1 MSFNP
6 RNRIV
11 TPLWVTRS
19 FNILLTAPLFIFG
32 PNLSAQEVGGS
43 DRRQIE
49 EIIVTAEHRES
60 SISDTSIAIT
70 AFDGDFLEDFGVRQ
84 AEDLQNYIPGTIIEP
99 FDVSI
104 RGVTR
109 ASRALGNDPGVAT
122 YFNGVFDENFGI
134 ASSEG
139 ALW

>member
-1 MSFNP
+1 M
-6 RNRIV
+6 
-11 TPLWVTRS
+11 
-19 FNILLTAPLFIFG
+19 
-32 PNLSAQEVGGS
+32 
-43 DRRQIE
+43 
-49 EIIVTAEHRES
+49 
-60 SISDTSIAIT
+60 
-70 AFDGDFLEDFGVRQ
+70 RQ

-104 RGVTR
+104 RGVTC